1 MSSPTLNYG
10 AMGSS
15 QHSRSQGSFP
25 DTLSSDRSLDAKFEV
40 AGFIYYGNNRGMV
53 LLQLC
58 LWKFSHKETL

>member
-40 AGFIYYGNNRGMV
+40 C
-53 LLQLC
+53 LLYT
-58 LWKFSHKETL
+58 SDAADE